1 MEAYKARIYEQYYK
15 KHIVPRKGNI
25 SIAELDRKLK
35 VFGLHFGFVLPKDKT
50 IPIVD
55 AGCGNGSLVYWL
67 QKSGYTNACGV
78 DGSIDQIEAGQNL
91 GIQNLQVGNLV
102 DYLTAN
108 PGRFEV
114 IFLRDVLEHFAREDV
129 LPLLDICRSALKPG
143 GRIVIQV
150 PNGASPCVGRVLY
163 GDFTHEVAF
172 TESSLSQL
180 LLITGFEELKVRPY
194 LPYFPLLK
202 FPMLFSRKGRGVI
215 VRKLAWML
223 VRRLYAL
230 MLFAEIGRHNTVLTF
245 NLIATAIR
253 SE

>member
-15 KHIVPRKGNI
+15 KHIVPRKGNVTL
-25 SIAELDRKLK
+25 AELERKIK
-35 VFGLHFGFVLPKDKT
+35 VFKLHFGFALPKDKT
-50 IPIVD
+50 SPIID
-55 AGCGNGSLVYWL
+55 AGCGNGSLIYWL

-78 DGSIDQIEAGQNL
+78 DGSIDQIEAGQSL
-91 GIQNLQVGNLV
+91 GIHNLQVGNLV
-102 DYLTAN
+102 EYLAAS
-108 PGRFEV
+108 PGHFEV
-114 IFLRDVLEHFAREDV
+114 IFLRDVLEHFSKEDV
-129 LPLLDICRSALKPG
+129 LPLLDICRAALKPG

-180 LLITGFEELKVRPY
+180 LLITGFDNLQVRPY
-194 LPYFPLLK
+194 LPYFPPLK
-202 FPMLFSRKGRGVI
+202 ISMLKTKKGRGVI
-215 VRKLAWML
+215 VRRLAWTF

-245 NLIATAIR
+245 NLIATAKR
-253 SE
+253 AQ